1 MFSKEKWQR
10 MSLNKK
16 MGNLAS
22 EVAKSFYWKRKDE
35 KIAVETAQRVLELFD
50 LTVDDLVKS
59 PGLGEVLKLRSV
71 FCDTF
76 FNLGQFNNSEQ
87 AINNY
92 FSPFILQPFHNT
104 AN

>member
-1 MFSKEKWQR
+1 MFSKEKWQK
-10 MSLNKK
+10 MSLRQK

-22 EVAKSFYWKRKDE
+22 EVAKSFYWKNKD
-35 KIAVETAQRVLELFD
+35 KKTADETAQRALELFD
-50 LTVDDLVKS
+50 LTADDLVKNA
-59 PGLGEVLKLRSV
+59 GLGEILKLRSI

-92 FSPFILQPFHNT
+92 FSPFL
-104 AN
+104 